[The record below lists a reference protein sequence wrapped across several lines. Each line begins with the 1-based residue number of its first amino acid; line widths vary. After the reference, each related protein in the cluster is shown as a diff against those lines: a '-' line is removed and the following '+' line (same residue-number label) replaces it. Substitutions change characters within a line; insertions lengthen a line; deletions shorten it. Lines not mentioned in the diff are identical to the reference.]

1 MISLLGRTAILTH
14 EALERYR
21 FRRGI
26 DLEVCRKSL
35 AARDYATIERVG
47 HTLKGNGETFG
58 YPELSLLGASLENSA
73 RRRDPAGIE
82 GHLLALSHWI
92 SDHICRGG
100 LGR

>member
-1 MISLLGRTAILTH
+1 MVSH

-35 AARDYATIERVG
+35 AARDYSTIERVG
-47 HTLKGNGETFG
+47 HTLKGNGATFG

-73 RRRDPAGIE
+73 RRRDLVGIE
-82 GHLLALSHWI
+82 GHLTALSHWVTERKRL
-92 SDHICRGG
+92 H
-100 LGR
+100 